1 MNKSILI
8 ASVFLLANSCL
19 KDTNPIIVDGGDS
32 FLSGPGVFILNEGN
46 FRAGNGSLSFYSYDS
61 LKIYNHV
68 FQEVNKRPL
77 GDIPFS
83 MGILGSKAYIV
94 VNNSG
99 KIEVADRNYMTSV
112 ATITGL
118 NSPRHISFVSDV
130 KAYVTSLYS
139 DSVTIINLLTNS
151 VSGYINI
158 RHTSESIVTYFTTAF
173 IANWAGGN
181 KIMVV
186 NTTSDQVIDS
196 IEVGM
201 EPESMVIDGNETL
214 WVLCNGG
221 WKRDHYAELININP
235 LTKTIINRF
244 TFPSIDDSPTNLEIN
259 ADHETLYYIQNGI
272 RRMSTSA
279 TSLPSGTFIPK
290 VTYNFYK
297 MAIDQRNDDIFV
309 TDAGDY
315 QQRGYL
321 LRYNSTGALVSI
333 MQADIIPG
341 GMCFK
346 AASDPNLE

>member
-1 MNKSILI
+1 MNKAILI
-8 ASVFLLANSCL
+8 GSVLFFASSCL
-19 KDTNPIIVDGGDS
+19 KDTNPIIIGGKDS

-46 FRAGNGSLSFYSYDS
+46 FRAGNGSLSFFSYDS

-68 FQEVNKRPL
+68 FQEINKRPL

-83 MGILGSKAYIV
+83 MGIQGNKAYIV

-99 KIEVADRNYMTSV
+99 KIEVTDRNYMNSV

-118 NSPRHISFVSDV
+118 NSPRHISFVSDA

-139 DSVTIINLLTNS
+139 DSIAIINLLTNT

-158 RHTSESIVTYFTTAF
+158 RHTSESIVTYYSTAF
-173 IANWAGGN
+173 IAHWAGGN

-186 NTTSDQVIDS
+186 NTTNDQVTDS
-196 IEVGM
+196 IEVGT
-201 EPESMVIDGNETL
+201 EPESMVLDGSGTL

-221 WKRDHYAELININP
+221 WKRDHFAELISINP
-235 LTKTIINRF
+235 LTKTILNRF
-244 TFPSIDDSPTNLEIN
+244 TFPSIDDSPTNLVIN
-259 ADHETLYYIQNGI
+259 IEHETLYYILNGI

-341 GMCFK
+341 EMCFK
-346 AASDPNLE
+346 PASDSNLE